1 MSLQISRT
9 HFPVTVL
16 GPGRR
21 AGIWVQGCGI
31 GCKGCVSKDT
41 WNETGGSTRPVAA
54 ILSWSLGCIAAGADG
69 VTISGGEPFEQPDGL
84 SALLDGLIAARA
96 AGGRDFDILC
106 YSGMKLARL
115 RRLHAPLLAKF
126 DAVIPEPFAEA
137 LPDGAIWR
145 GSANQPLVALSER
158 GRRLY
163 EPYLDA
169 QATKSSRLQLSVEG
183 DQIWMVGI
191 PRRGD
196 LARLEAKA
204 RAAGLELG
212 EASWL

>member
-1 MSLQISRT
+1 MNLQISRT

-16 GPGRR
+16 GPGCR
-21 AGIWVQGCGI
+21 AGIWVQGCGV

-41 WNETGGSTRPVAA
+41 WNRAGGSAMPVAT
-54 ILSWSLGCIAAGADG
+54 ILSWSLACVASGADG

-84 SALLDGLIAARA
+84 AALLDGLIAARA
-96 AGGRDFDILC
+96 AGSRDFDILC
-106 YSGMKLARL
+106 YSGLKLTRL
-115 RRLHAPLLAKF
+115 RRLHAAILAKL
-126 DAVIPEPFAEA
+126 DAVIPEPFVEA

-145 GSANQPLVALSER
+145 GSVNQPLIALSER
-158 GRRLY
+158 GRRIY
-163 EPYLDA
+163 APYLDGK
-169 QATKSSRLQLSVEG
+169 ATNSAGLQVSVEG

-204 RAAGLELG
+204 RAAGLQLG
-212 EASWL
+212 EASWM